1 LIPATPRAP
10 LVAALALLTALGLG
24 ARLRNAS
31 APPFDFHPTR
41 QYYALLF
48 AQDFRH
54 QFCGDPR
61 SPEARAARANR
72 EGEAL
77 LEPPVVPAL
86 TALGWCALGRESLA
100 LPRVLM
106 SLAWALGALAAAW
119 LTRVLGGGT
128 LAPLLAATW
137 CLFHPYALAAGRSAQ
152 PDVPMVALLLLG
164 AACLARGRDDPDA
177 RWTWRA
183 AAALGTAV
191 LVKLVA
197 VFFAAPLVAW
207 RVLRGRSMS
216 LRDKGSFAL
225 ALAPAAC
232 WYAWGWFVEGSLR
245 HQGSG
250 RFRPALLGT
259 AVFWSD
265 LARRVD
271 TVTGLRVFYV
281 TAALGALLLRGP
293 ARAVSLA
300 LLLGQV
306 GLGVAFT
313 QHIYTHDYYLLPLL
327 PWVGVT
333 LALSVSALLSRIPQ
347 GRSLAQGITL
357 ALALGLAARGTS
369 RAWRDADRNVRLGA
383 PVVDDARRLGA
394 VLQHRRDVLM
404 QAPWYGLPHKF
415 HGRFAA
421 EYWPDHVDLADDPHP
436 WSPAARVRLGY
447 PGHAFARFV
456 VADPAE
462 ITAQPALWQMLT
474 TRCTPTL
481 RDARLAVFACEGLRP

>member
-1 LIPATPRAP
+1 MTPTASRAP
-10 LVAALALLTALGLG
+10 RLAALALLTALGLG
-24 ARLRNAS
+24 ARLRGA
-31 APPFDFHPTR
+31 ATPPFDFHPTR

-48 AQDFRH
+48 AQDYRH
-54 QFCGDPR
+54 RLCGDPR
-61 SPEARAARANR
+61 SPEALAARANR

-106 SLAWALGALAAAW
+106 SLAWCLGALAAAW
-119 LTRVLGGGT
+119 LTRALGGGA
-128 LAPLLAATW
+128 LAPLVAATW

-164 AACLARGRDDPDA
+164 AACLARGRDDPSP
-177 RWTWRA
+177 RWSRRA
-183 AAALGTAV
+183 AAALGAAV

-207 RVLRGRSMS
+207 RVLRGRAMS
-216 LRDKGSFAL
+216 LRDKGLFAL
-225 ALAPAAC
+225 TVAPAAL
-232 WYAWGWFVEGSLR
+232 WYAGGWFVEGSLR

-259 AVFWSD
+259 AVFWRD
-265 LARRVD
+265 LATRVD
-271 TVTGLRVFYV
+271 TVTDLRAFYAAV
-281 TAALGALLLRGP
+281 AVAALVLRGP

-300 LLLGQV
+300 WLLGQV
-306 GLGVAFT
+306 ALGIAFT

-333 LALSVSALLSRIPQ
+333 LALGAHAALPQ
-347 GRSLAQGITL
+347 GPRARILAHALALPL
-357 ALALGLAARGTS
+357 ALALAARGTA
-369 RAWRDADRNVRLGA
+369 RAWRDADASLRLGA

-394 VLQHRRDVLM
+394 ALGHRRDVLM

-421 EYWPDHVDLADDPHP
+421 EYWPDHVDLADDPRP
-436 WSPAARVRLGY
+436 WSPAERVRRAY
-447 PGHAFARFV
+447 PGHTFARFV

-462 ITAQPALWQMLT
+462 VTAQPALWQMLT

>member
-1 LIPATPRAP
+1 
-10 LVAALALLTALGLG
+10 
-24 ARLRNAS
+24 
-31 APPFDFHPTR
+31 
-41 QYYALLF
+41 
-48 AQDFRH
+48 
-54 QFCGDPR
+54 
-61 SPEARAARANR
+61 
-72 EGEAL
+72 
-77 LEPPVVPAL
+77 
-86 TALGWCALGRESLA
+86 
-100 LPRVLM
+100 
-106 SLAWALGALAAAW
+106 
-119 LTRVLGGGT
+119 
-128 LAPLLAATW
+128 
-137 CLFHPYALAAGRSAQ
+137 
-152 PDVPMVALLLLG
+152 
-164 AACLARGRDDPDA
+164 
-177 RWTWRA
+177 
-183 AAALGTAV
+183 
-191 LVKLVA
+191 
-197 VFFAAPLVAW
+197 
-207 RVLRGRSMS
+207 
-216 LRDKGSFAL
+216 
-225 ALAPAAC
+225 
-232 WYAWGWFVEGSLR
+232 
-245 HQGSG
+245 
-250 RFRPALLGT
+250 
-259 AVFWSD
+259 
-265 LARRVD
+265 
-271 TVTGLRVFYV
+271 VFYV

-300 LLLGQV
+300 FLLGQV

-333 LALSVSALLSRIPQ
+333 LALSVDALLSRIPQ

-383 PVVDDARRLGA
+383 PVVDDARRLVA

-421 EYWPDHVDLADDPHP
+421 EYWPDHVDLADDPRP
-436 WSPAARVRLGY
+436 WSPAERVRLGY

>member
-1 LIPATPRAP
+1 MIPATPRAP

-61 SPEARAARANR
+61 SPEALAARANR

-119 LTRVLGGGT
+119 LTRVLGGGPI
-128 LAPLLAATW
+128 APLLAAMW

-152 PDVPMVALLLLG
+152 PDVPMVALLILR

-216 LRDKGSFAL
+216 LRD
-225 ALAPAAC
+225 
-232 WYAWGWFVEGSLR
+232 
-245 HQGSG
+245 
-250 RFRPALLGT
+250 
-259 AVFWSD
+259 
-265 LARRVD
+265 
-271 TVTGLRVFYV
+271 
-281 TAALGALLLRGP
+281 
-293 ARAVSLA
+293 
-300 LLLGQV
+300 
-306 GLGVAFT
+306 
-313 QHIYTHDYYLLPLL
+313 
-327 PWVGVT
+327 
-333 LALSVSALLSRIPQ
+333 
-347 GRSLAQGITL
+347 
-357 ALALGLAARGTS
+357 
-369 RAWRDADRNVRLGA
+369 
-383 PVVDDARRLGA
+383 
-394 VLQHRRDVLM
+394 
-404 QAPWYGLPHKF
+404 
-415 HGRFAA
+415 
-421 EYWPDHVDLADDPHP
+421 
-436 WSPAARVRLGY
+436 
-447 PGHAFARFV
+447 
-456 VADPAE
+456 
-462 ITAQPALWQMLT
+462 
-474 TRCTPTL
+474 
-481 RDARLAVFACEGLRP
+481 

>member
-1 LIPATPRAP
+1 MIPASPRAR
-10 LVAALALLTALGLG
+10 LAAALALLTALGLG
-24 ARLRNAS
+24 ARLRGAS

-48 AQDFRH
+48 AQDYRH
-54 QFCGDPR
+54 RLCGDPR
-61 SPEARAARANR
+61 SPEALAARANR

-77 LEPPVVPAL
+77 LEPPAVPAL

-106 SLAWALGALAAAW
+106 SLVWVSGALAAAA
-119 LTRVLGGGT
+119 LTRALGGGA

-164 AACLARGRDDPDA
+164 ALSIARALEDPTP
-177 RWTWRA
+177 RWDRRA
-183 AAALGTAV
+183 ALAFGAAA

-197 VFFAAPLVAW
+197 VFFALPLIAL
-207 RVLRGRSMS
+207 RLARGRAMS
-216 LRDKGSFAL
+216 LRDKGLFAL
-225 ALAPAAC
+225 AGVPSAL

-259 AVFWSD
+259 AIFWSD

-271 TVTGLRVFYV
+271 TVTGLRALYV
-281 TAALGALLLRGP
+281 TAALGALVLRGP

-306 GLGVAFT
+306 VLGVAFT

-333 LALSVSALLSRIPQ
+333 LALSVDALLSRLPR
-347 GRSLAQGITL
+347 GRTVALGLTL

-369 RAWRDADRNVRLGA
+369 RAWRDADVNARLGA
-383 PVVDDARRLGA
+383 PVVDDARRLGV

-421 EYWPDHVDLADDPHP
+421 EYWPDHHDLADDPRP
-436 WSPAARVRLGY
+436 WSPEARVRLGY
-447 PGHAFARFV
+447 PGHVFARFV

-462 ITAQPALWQMLT
+462 VTAQPALWQMLT
-474 TRCTPTL
+474 TRCTPAL
-481 RDARLAVFACEGLRP
+481 RDARVAVFACEGLTP

>member
-1 LIPATPRAP
+1 
-10 LVAALALLTALGLG
+10 
-24 ARLRNAS
+24 
-31 APPFDFHPTR
+31 
-41 QYYALLF
+41 
-48 AQDFRH
+48 
-54 QFCGDPR
+54 
-61 SPEARAARANR
+61 
-72 EGEAL
+72 
-77 LEPPVVPAL
+77 
-86 TALGWCALGRESLA
+86 
-100 LPRVLM
+100 
-106 SLAWALGALAAAW
+106 
-119 LTRVLGGGT
+119 
-128 LAPLLAATW
+128 
-137 CLFHPYALAAGRSAQ
+137 
-152 PDVPMVALLLLG
+152 MVALLLLG

-197 VFFAAPLVAW
+197 VFFAGPLVAW

-225 ALAPAAC
+225 AVAPAAL

-259 AVFWSD
+259 EVFWSD

-281 TAALGALLLRGP
+281 TAALGALALRGP

-300 LLLGQV
+300 FLLGQV

-333 LALSVSALLSRIPQ
+333 LALSVDALLSRIPR
-347 GRSLAQGITL
+347 GRSIAQGLTL
-357 ALALGLAARGTS
+357 ALALGLAARGTAQ
-369 RAWRDADRNVRLGA
+369 AWRDADRNVRLGA

-421 EYWPDHVDLADDPHP
+421 EYWPDHLDLADDPRP
-436 WSPAARVRLGY
+436 WSPAERVRRGY

-462 ITAQPALWQMLT
+462 IPAQPALWQMLT
-474 TRCTPTL
+474 TRCAPTL

>member
-1 LIPATPRAP
+1 MIPAPPRAR
-10 LVAALALLTALGLG
+10 LLAALALLTALGLG
-24 ARLRNAS
+24 ARLRGAS

-48 AQDFRH
+48 AQDYRH
-54 QFCGDPR
+54 QLCGDPR
-61 SPEARAARANR
+61 SPEALAARANR

-100 LPRVLM
+100 LPRGMM
-106 SLAWALGALAAAW
+106 SLVWAMGALAAAW
-119 LTRVLGGGT
+119 LARVLGGGA

-137 CLFHPYALAAGRSAQ
+137 CLFHPYALAAGRSVQ

-164 AACLARGRDDPDA
+164 AACLARGRDDPA
-177 RWTWRA
+177 PRWSWRA
-183 AAALGTAV
+183 AAALGAAV

-207 RVLRGRSMS
+207 RLRHGRSIP
-216 LRDKGSFAL
+216 LRDKGFFAL
-225 ALAPAAC
+225 AVVPSAL

-271 TVTGLRVFYV
+271 TVTGLRAFY
-281 TAALGALLLRGP
+281 AAAAVGALLLRGP
-293 ARAVSLA
+293 ARGVSLA

-333 LALSVSALLSRIPQ
+333 LALGVSALLDRLPR
-347 GRSLAQGITL
+347 GRSAARGL
-357 ALALGLAARGTS
+357 ALALALSLAARGTA
-369 RAWRDADRNVRLGA
+369 RAWRDADVRARLGA

-421 EYWPDHVDLADDPHP
+421 EYWPDHLDLADDPRP
-436 WSPAARVRLGY
+436 WSPEARVRLGY

-474 TRCTPTL
+474 ARCTPAL
-481 RDARLAVFACEGLRP
+481 RDARLAVFACEGLRR